1 MCKNPPATVLSVGSR
16 TRFIPGR
23 GWCYCPVPLF
33 FLLVAGMRMK
43 LELWFELSTLSSPV
57 CMCVHV
63 FMCAHMCVCSWVWAC
78 IWVCNWMCVCSWVCI
93 PMCVHECMF
102 VRYMC
107 TSVYMSIHTCVCS
120 WVCVCGFV
128 HWNVCVFLIVCSCVC
143 VCACVNPARVGKYR
157 LMMDFSV
164 LQFLLSPP
172 HLLFVAFLFSFCFWD
187 RISSSPGFPRTHYVA
202 EIDPDS

>member
-1 MCKNPPATVLSVGSR
+1 MLLPCPTVLPSGSWHAYEVGVMIWTLYLEFSSVYVRACVYVRSH
-16 TRFIPGR
+16 
-23 GWCYCPVPLF
+23 
-33 FLLVAGMRMK
+33 
-43 LELWFELSTLSSPV
+43 V
-57 CMCVHV
+57 CMFLSMSMYMSVQLNV
-63 FMCAHMCVCSWVWAC
+63 
-78 IWVCNWMCVCSWVCI
+78 CVCSWVCI